1 MKKFNEDNMRDA
13 SNMKVGDYGFQGDV
27 IVKKIEENEL
37 FDSMNTKDD
46 GILALGE
53 ATGHMHKLH
62 GDFDLRTI
70 RKKNDKGE
78 IEELR
83 YFKVDDEAILK
94 HQEHSPI
101 KIGPGFYKVEI
112 QKEYDHFAQ
121 ITRTVM
127 D

>member
-1 MKKFNEDNMRDA
+1 MKPFNEENIRDA
-13 SNMKVGDYGFQGDV
+13 RQMKVGEYGFQGDV
-27 IVKKIEENEL
+27 IIKKVEEEDIFRKMDN
-37 FDSMNTKDD
+37 KDD

-62 GDFDLRTI
+62 GDFELRTLTKTI
-70 RKKNDKGE
+70 NGE
-78 IEELR
+78 SKALTF
-83 YFKVDDEAILK
+83 FKVNDEAILK

-121 ITRTVM
+121 MTREVW